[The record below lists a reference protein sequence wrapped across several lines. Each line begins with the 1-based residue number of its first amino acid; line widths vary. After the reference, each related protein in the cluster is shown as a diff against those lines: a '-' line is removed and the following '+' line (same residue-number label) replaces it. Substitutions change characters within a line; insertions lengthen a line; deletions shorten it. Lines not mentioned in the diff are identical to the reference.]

1 MISLYDGQITDLLP
15 WKIAQ
20 STEVR
25 CISYAVQQE
34 HQRMLRL
41 AAHTRTMA
49 VIDELP
55 ERILDVLAVELRTPY
70 YQESMNLETKR
81 NIIKRTLLWHTK
93 AGTPSAVSELIEIV
107 FGEGRTEE
115 WFDYTEGP
123 YTPGTFDIIT
133 NARMTEEMANYFL
146 SIIQRVKNTR
156 SHIRRILVEREMEMH
171 ETVASGVVSS
181 PKEQVLNHHQTAND
195 YTMQETAAS
204 AVTSAPSR
212 TVTNH
217 PEGRTG
223 DIGMEGSAAAG
234 AVSSPHETIGNNVNP
249 RTGTLSGGVNGFAAI
264 VVRNTK
270 TTILNGAQ
278 RTQASVHGTVP
289 RVAVGMASHSKITT

>member
-115 WFDYTEGP
+115 WFDYTGIHPRNIRHHNQCQNDRGNGKLLPLHHSESKEHPLP
-123 YTPGTFDIIT
+123 YPQDTGG
-133 NARMTEEMANYFL
+133 ARN
-146 SIIQRVKNTR
+146 
-156 SHIRRILVEREMEMH
+156 
-171 ETVASGVVSS
+171 
-181 PKEQVLNHHQTAND
+181 
-195 YTMQETAAS
+195 
-204 AVTSAPSR
+204 
-212 TVTNH
+212 
-217 PEGRTG
+217 G
-223 DIGMEGSAAAG
+223 DA
-234 AVSSPHETIGNNVNP
+234 
-249 RTGTLSGGVNGFAAI
+249 
-264 VVRNTK
+264 
-270 TTILNGAQ
+270 
-278 RTQASVHGTVP
+278 
-289 RVAVGMASHSKITT
+289 

>member
-1 MISLYDGQITDLLP
+1 
-15 WKIAQ
+15 
-20 STEVR
+20 
-25 CISYAVQQE
+25 
-34 HQRMLRL
+34 
-41 AAHTRTMA
+41 MA

-171 ETVASGVVSS
+171 ETVASVVVSS
-181 PKEQVLNHHQTAND
+181 PKEQVLNHHQTTND

-223 DIGMEGSAAAG
+223 DIGMEGNAAAG

-249 RTGTLSGGVNGFAAI
+249 RTGTLLGGVSGFAAI

>member
-41 AAHTRTMA
+41 TAHTRTMA

-181 PKEQVLNHHQTAND
+181 PKEQVLNHHQTTDD
-195 YTMQETAAS
+195 YTMQETAANI
-204 AVTSAPSR
+204 A
-212 TVTNH
+212 
-217 PEGRTG
+217 GRNQRKSG
-223 DIGMEGSAAAG
+223 CALCQGSKAD
-234 AVSSPHETIGNNVNP
+234 
-249 RTGTLSGGVNGFAAI
+249 R
-264 VVRNTK
+264 
-270 TTILNGAQ
+270 
-278 RTQASVHGTVP
+278 
-289 RVAVGMASHSKITT
+289 

>member
-34 HQRMLRL
+34 
-41 AAHTRTMA
+41 
-49 VIDELP
+49 
-55 ERILDVLAVELRTPY
+55 
-70 YQESMNLETKR
+70 
-81 NIIKRTLLWHTK
+81 
-93 AGTPSAVSELIEIV
+93 EIV

-181 PKEQVLNHHQTAND
+181 PKEQVLNHHQTTND

-223 DIGMEGSAAAG
+223 DIGMEGNAAAA

-249 RTGTLSGGVNGFAAI
+249 RTGTLSGGVSGFAAI

-270 TTILNGAQ
+270 TTILNQ
-278 RTQASVHGTVP
+278 RNRPARQGTGRKMHNQADQGRNRRRIIFRWRSTHKQNCSQIQEAGVRTDYSDDPEPVQCICEIYH
-289 RVAVGMASHSKITT
+289 HK

>member
-1 MISLYDGQITDLLP
+1 
-15 WKIAQ
+15 
-20 STEVR
+20 
-25 CISYAVQQE
+25 
-34 HQRMLRL
+34 MLRL

-181 PKEQVLNHHQTAND
+181 PKEQVLNHHQTTND
-195 YTMQETAAS
+195 YTMQETVAS

-223 DIGMEGSAAAG
+223 DIGMEGNAAAG

-249 RTGTLSGGVNGFAAI
+249 RTGTLLGGVSGFAAI

>member
-70 YQESMNLETKR
+70 YQESMNLGTKR
-81 NIIKRTLLWHTK
+81 NM
-93 AGTPSAVSELIEIV
+93 IEIV

-156 SHIRRILVEREMEMH
+156 SHIRRILVEREMEMY

-181 PKEQVLNHHQTAND
+181 PKEQVLNHHQTTND

-223 DIGMEGSAAAG
+223 DIGMEGNAAAG

-249 RTGTLSGGVNGFAAI
+249 RTGTLSGGVSGFAAI

>member
-15 WKIAQ
+15 WKMAQ

-70 YQESMNLETKR
+70 YQESMDLETKR

-115 WFDYTEGP
+115 WFNYTEGP
-123 YTPGTFDIIT
+123 FTPGTFDIIT
-133 NARMTEEMANYFL
+133 NARMTEEMATYFL

-156 SHIRRILVEREMEMH
+156 SHIRRILVELQM
-171 ETVASGVVSS
+171 
-181 PKEQVLNHHQTAND
+181 
-195 YTMQETAAS
+195 
-204 AVTSAPSR
+204 
-212 TVTNH
+212 
-217 PEGRTG
+217 
-223 DIGMEGSAAAG
+223 GMD
-234 AVSSPHETIGNNVNP
+234 
-249 RTGTLSGGVNGFAAI
+249 
-264 VVRNTK
+264 
-270 TTILNGAQ
+270 
-278 RTQASVHGTVP
+278 
-289 RVAVGMASHSKITT
+289 

>member
-1 MISLYDGQITDLLP
+1 MMDEYISVNLGKALKTEGVGENRI
-15 WKIAQ
+15 Q
-20 STEVR
+20 SVLSNFSCPR
-25 CISYAVQQE
+25 N
-34 HQRMLRL
+34 
-41 AAHTRTMA
+41 
-49 VIDELP
+49 
-55 ERILDVLAVELRTPY
+55 LDVEKFIREDAIAFSKKRQSITYLVFSLQEMKLAGFY
-70 YQESMNLETKR
+70 S
-81 NIIKRTLLWHTK
+81 IAIKPVTIPAAAISKSLANGAAK
-93 AGTPSAVSELIEIV
+93 NSD
-107 FGEGRTEE
+107 EE
-115 WFDYTEGP
+115 FDPRFHYWK
-123 YTPGTFDIIT
+123 

-146 SIIQRVKNTR
+146 SIVQRVKNTR

-181 PKEQVLNHHQTAND
+181 PKEQVLNHHQTTND

-204 AVTSAPSR
+204 AATSAPSR

-223 DIGMEGSAAAG
+223 DIGMEGNAAAG

-249 RTGTLSGGVNGFAAI
+249 RTGTLSGGVSGFAAI